1 MLETI
6 KDIQRIREILT
17 LFDYK
22 SNNLTKEQQKAIEDI
37 GDIVHQAKYDVE
49 VKIDE

>member
-1 MLETI
+1 M
-6 KDIQRIREILT
+6 IRQLMGGKKTLIVF